1 MGSLVVVAF
10 NPFIQIGLQLGDGVV
25 DLLAEGDPVE
35 RVQHGLVEP
44 LDDAVGLRALGLGA
58 GMIHV
63 LDREVELVF
72 VMFGIAAIFGAPI
85 RQHAQELHLAGI
97 KERDHAVIEQI
108 GRGDRRLAVIEL
120 GEGNLRVGI
129 DEGLLGD
136 CQDFRVW
143 AGIMGKKESHYV
155 PTQRTCDPV

>member
-1 MGSLVVVAF
+1 MGSFVVVAF

-35 RVQHGLVEP
+35 LVQHGLVEP

-63 LDREVELVF
+63 LDRQVELVF

-97 KERDHAVIEQI
+97 KERDHAVIVCNDKFDSRATTTEM
-108 GRGDRRLAVIEL
+108 
-120 GEGNLRVGI
+120 
-129 DEGLLGD
+129 
-136 CQDFRVW
+136 
-143 AGIMGKKESHYV
+143 AGFQGSKRK
-155 PTQRTCDPV
+155 R